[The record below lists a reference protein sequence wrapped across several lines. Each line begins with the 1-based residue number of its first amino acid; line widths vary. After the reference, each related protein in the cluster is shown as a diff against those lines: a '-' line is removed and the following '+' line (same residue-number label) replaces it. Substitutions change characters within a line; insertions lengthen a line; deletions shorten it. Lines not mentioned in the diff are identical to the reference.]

1 MKKTMTTLIASVMA
15 VSAVSAAS
23 FGSVYAA
30 DDLGALAS
38 SLGADTDYLNFPFVE
53 EYTIGDDENAIK
65 GYSDKSFYYA
75 AMEVL
80 VHNGE
85 QKISDLQAD
94 ASEMTDIEY
103 SLSLSETIKDKFDEL
118 VDRVIYNYTYKNT
131 SAKDK
136 IPALLSTAEKANA
149 NKEYFHIGYRDINYK
164 YVPDAS
170 SDAEED
176 LLGHYVTGIGMTDGS
191 WTFNEK
197 NYDKCILT
205 LDNMNTIDGE
215 KAFSEDTCIYI
226 NSETYDYYIP
236 KYSDSAKE
244 DIHIIA
250 LDDDAMLNSDTSDI
264 FNIRL
269 GDRPKCFYTITST
282 KLGVETIRNEENE
295 FLDYC
300 HNAYNGN
307 LYIKADDI
315 KIDCDS
321 DSSNSMTVTNNDST
335 VEMRRSAGIST
346 FTFDGKKYCVSGS
359 YSETSDG
366 AKENQMNNYFCYSD
380 SKSSCDFYGR
390 ILDGFTFEPS
400 DGSFFVDNSAG
411 VRFVSNSKEMG
422 NIFVSEKTE
431 VKYDENGITG
441 FFIDN
446 DKDGKFEHKV
456 EVGDTNCDGRID
468 ASDASNVLAAY
479 SAVQTGE
486 KHFINEDLGDFNEDN
501 VIDSSD
507 ASMIL
512 HKYAELS
519 TTK

>member
-1 MKKTMTTLIASVMA
+1 
-15 VSAVSAAS
+15 
-23 FGSVYAA
+23 
-30 DDLGALAS
+30 
-38 SLGADTDYLNFPFVE
+38 
-53 EYTIGDDENAIK
+53 
-65 GYSDKSFYYA
+65 
-75 AMEVL
+75 
-80 VHNGE
+80 
-85 QKISDLQAD
+85 
-94 ASEMTDIEY
+94 
-103 SLSLSETIKDKFDEL
+103 
-118 VDRVIYNYTYKNT
+118 
-131 SAKDK
+131 
-136 IPALLSTAEKANA
+136 
-149 NKEYFHIGYRDINYK
+149 
-164 YVPDAS
+164 
-170 SDAEED
+170 
-176 LLGHYVTGIGMTDGS
+176 
-191 WTFNEK
+191 
-197 NYDKCILT
+197 
-205 LDNMNTIDGE
+205 
-215 KAFSEDTCIYI
+215 
-226 NSETYDYYIP
+226 
-236 KYSDSAKE
+236 
-244 DIHIIA
+244 
-250 LDDDAMLNSDTSDI
+250 MLNSDTSDI
-264 FNIRL
+264 FNIKL

-479 SAVQTGE
+479 SAVQTGK
-486 KHFINEDLGDFNEDN
+486 KHFINEDLGDFNEDD